1 MGEKKKYIATLSSV
15 GASKA
20 QIIKIYL
27 IQGLIITI
35 IAIPLG
41 LVFSYGLD
49 YLLINVF
56 DKLFETIQG
65 NILNTTL
72 EVVPEINLR
81 MVWSWIIVCISSLLV
96 TIIVFISI
104 LAPIVN
110 ASKTTIMDMIRKT
123 KFNKISKSSK
133 RTPKCINKLFKVPGV
148 LAYKN
153 IKRSRYKFVT
163 MIISL
168 TISIVLFISITGYIE
183 NLGKYNKIEEL
194 DYNYTYYTYNNTDDN
209 DYKTKSQ
216 EVAEMID
223 EFGLADDM
231 YELKTI
237 NPMYLVIDSNNVNDS
252 LKQAYTKFEGLS
264 QSLRKKDDGSIE
276 VLAHII
282 KYDDK
287 SYEEYLK
294 NIGLNMEL
302 KKDECILVNYSDV
315 STKYYD
321 GLYLTN
327 YKTESKIV
335 MNTQSRDENM
345 ETLNQISGMTGGQVA
360 SNKSVELTIKAV
372 TNIIPRGIINNVFG
386 SDIYLIV
393 NEDTY
398 KDAFY
403 TTMGIEMPEVYEYRI
418 KTSNPQKLDE
428 LINTLNNKYNNTIRI
443 YSNNLAKMQQSNENE
458 QLIKEILLYSFL
470 VLIGILSIINVFNIT
485 ISNIR
490 IRKNELAELSAIG
503 MSKKQMNKMLRLEG
517 VFYGIISL
525 FIGFIISII
534 ILYILYG
541 RMMDTQLYA
550 FEIPLK
556 IFVPTIIVV
565 FCVIFV
571 SIWYAKR
578 QFKNENIA
586 DIIDEKL

>member
-216 EVAEMID
+216 EVAEMI
-223 EFGLADDM
+223 EKFGLADDM